1 MRYLKIPR
9 MLALFMLPIALT
21 ALMVLMAHTAPT
33 VLMVLMVLMAL
44 MVHTAPMVLMAPM
57 APMAPM
63 VLMAP
68 MALTDSGKR
77 ILFDLDFN
85 AGVQPQMQ
93 LLPNCERRLAV
104 SV

>member
-57 APMAPM
+57 A
-63 VLMAP
+63 
-68 MALTDSGKR
+68 LTDSGKR